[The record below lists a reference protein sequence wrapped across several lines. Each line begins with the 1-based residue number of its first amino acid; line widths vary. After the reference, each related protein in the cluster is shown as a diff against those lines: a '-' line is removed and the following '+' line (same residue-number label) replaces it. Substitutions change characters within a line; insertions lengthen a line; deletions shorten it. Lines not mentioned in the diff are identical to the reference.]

1 MLTEPLREKTNR
13 QTRSN
18 TNQAVQL
25 QKQGRGLELWISV
38 EEELYYPSSENRGA
52 DQLSSNCAFCLA
64 YEIVSFLMSGSILHL
79 AHFTNGL
86 RHSKKQKDFGPLNQS

>member
-64 YEIVSFLMSGSILHL
+64 YEIVSFLMQRLNSALGSLYERTET
-79 AHFTNGL
+79 F
-86 RHSKKQKDFGPLNQS
+86 QKAK